1 MPFHLSPALIQAMI
15 ASLLLHA
22 GLLLVAGKPILLPDN
37 GVSAEPIK
45 ALLMTVRE
53 KATPLAAHAESKIPA
68 KAVVPIQEKQKR
80 PETPLSN
87 KKTVK
92 KQVIQNRPS
101 VEKPAQIQEASLAGE
116 SEAITPAME
125 SSDLQA
131 TAVGEGLLESD
142 GYQGGAK
149 GAGANG
155 QGGVGDDGVS
165 EYRTLL
171 AMGAKRFKRYP
182 ALARNR
188 GWEGKI
194 EIALEFQRDDSDP
207 VISLKT
213 SCGKSILDEQAL
225 EMIRQAVRVTDMPE
239 PLKGQAFRLLLPVE
253 FSLQGEA

>member
-1 MPFHLSPALIQAMI
+1 M

-45 ALLMTVRE
+45 ALLMTAHE
-53 KATPLAAHAESKIPA
+53 KAIPLAASAKSEIPE
-68 KAVVPIQEKQKR
+68 KAVVPIQEKQK
-80 PETPLSN
+80 PTETPLSN

-101 VEKPAQIQEASLAGE
+101 VEKPAQIQEASLADEGGAVAPVAEPAGLQAVVVGEAQPE
-116 SEAITPAME
+116 SE
-125 SSDLQA
+125 
-131 TAVGEGLLESD
+131 
-142 GYQGGAK
+142 GYQGGVK
-149 GAGANG
+149 GSGANG

-165 EYRTLL
+165 EYRTRL

-194 EIALEFQRDDSDP
+194 EVALEFQRDDSDP

-225 EMIRQAVRVTDMPE
+225 EMIRQAVRVTDIPE
-239 PLKGQAFRLLLPVE
+239 PLKGQAFRLLFPVE
-253 FSLQGEA
+253 FSLQGEG